1 MAGEMQG
8 HQLLIEKEHPS
19 FHSKERDSLNTKF
32 DLLERFLDV
41 PFRVDY
47 QTPPVVTISGSEVA
61 LTQSNGLQGELSD
74 TAAIFTKSPQ
84 PDINHEEIV
93 ASTLNLFTGNATGAF
108 ESSTP
113 YSPII
118 PANYYVWVGVEMIGN
133 KWFVRWGMPAS
144 TSGAATKVAFSQLAR
159 RKLFTVIC
167 HKNGVSGT
175 WGLSAA
181 IADFV
186 MFESGGGS
194 GSSSLAGEGG
204 DDYLIT
210 RYQMNFLDLLETSNF
225 VDASET
231 TGEYTFVDEGK
242 VDVDW
247 SIRSFTKVG
256 NALTLALAPSFTMVP
271 GDVVRQGDAF
281 AKITVVTTQTS
292 ITVDDASLLTNGK
305 ATFSQVFTT
314 KDLLQQDGP
323 NTLYQ
328 VDKTDITHLSVRYT
342 DTRSLFCQRDAV
354 YVAATK
360 SGVWSPI
367 QTNPPN
373 TYKAQLSEVV
383 YDPGDAGANM
393 FLKFFASAQFD
404 GVPVTATGVT
414 PANVRVC
421 HGFLANTCARM
432 YEDSNTVYLTWYDP
446 DTLVVTNTD
455 TFADAVGASIFFSD
469 FYDEYCVVFVE
480 ASTGKLARRLFY
492 SNGNTKGNIVYLDA
506 NAGNGSTL
514 SKIGQTVF
522 DDLGKRYVTLYE
534 RAGSLW
540 WIDHTYGIS
549 VGSAQMLYNGSV
561 NPALWPRLVY
571 NEIET
576 KYIAVF
582 YAQNGIWL
590 GKIDQ
595 YLVLDT
601 AAVAIKAV
609 ASLLQLEMQWNLSLA
624 TYGLAYRTAAEI
636 RASVFS
642 NTTELVNA
650 QLYSGATV
658 AFDFVLNADRNEYA
672 LLLTTATVTSS
683 KTFDPR
689 TLVVNAVLS
698 TVNTGVSKTDVG
710 LFYDAR
716 QGQYLVAWLAGTS
729 IATTLIKG
737 DTSLAASSGIASIYD
752 YKVYF
757 RLNAQLVADF
767 HWQAAINSDNTNA
780 QGDGILDVQRNFN
793 GTGRTLI
800 TGIPTFNEGTN
811 PGKPFR
817 DFFLAIG
824 GKFLRA
830 GASND
835 YVIWNS
841 NSVLLT
847 YDLPVLPVE
856 NILVWRNK
864 GSSDDSEFNRNVL
877 GALIQVVVSDV
888 EDVNFF
894 QVPQQAIDEC
904 PNNGWILVDKMCDI
918 RSTLSV
924 SGKSVNFLFR
934 GQDTGFVAFP
944 GTNEV
949 QLILFSATPNAGT
962 WTITYGANTTASM
975 TSAATAVTVQA
986 ALQALPGTPAIVVTG
1001 NFTNGFTL
1009 SFTGNVGKSPQTNV
1023 VVNSSLLFGVTP
1035 VVATVSKTTAG
1046 ESTFTGNCIQFVSAP
1061 NCQLVGLGLIQDFA
1075 TGIQSNSNPGLRI
1088 EMAFVNNTTP
1098 IDYGTLQRNQFSI
1111 DGSLGL
1117 DIDQED
1123 IPFNYDVRL
1132 TNRIGFQC
1140 YPTASAAFA
1149 ACPAGGWILVEK
1161 KADILSTIIPGKRVN
1176 VMCKG
1181 TGTGF
1186 RKAATAG
1193 RIGFQMS
1200 HADCQFLGMGEF
1212 DDFDVAVDL
1221 NDLTGTRI
1229 EMRFPEDNGWIYRDD
1244 FSMDTTSKY
1253 SVEGAVVTYDAIND
1267 LMTWTYQ
1274 AGANHRLLWNT
1285 VPLTAGRVYWV
1296 KFRAKSVALTGQNLS
1311 FTGFGTYADIVNPA
1325 LTASFQDYEF
1335 TLTATSAYA
1344 SLPLFTM
1351 LVGAIGNPIDI
1362 DNVRI
1367 QIGRVNIDKRDLLA
1381 GQYNIDGSL
1390 GVYIEDLAN
1399 DVVVTDDRVGEN
1411 CYVDPY
1417 TAMEDVRDGGRVV
1430 VEKLC
1435 VLNSTLTTR
1444 GKRVDIICKG
1454 PETGFLSYGGTDAI
1468 QKVTFSA
1475 IPDGG
1480 TWKLEFGGQKTV
1492 DMSFSTNAAGVEAA
1506 LEALSN
1512 IANVTVSGDYSI
1524 GFTVEWVGVDGLQPK
1539 AMLTIP
1545 AGINEIQHLNFATQ
1559 LGTSETT
1566 RFAMASGLLS
1576 TQADYFT
1583 VWSTSGNKYAVWLNI
1598 NGAGTQPTGA
1608 DYAST
1613 PIGNRV
1619 TVNILSAD
1627 NPSQVATK
1635 VFNAVN
1641 GVLLPFAWTVNSNVV
1656 QANTTTSGAT
1666 TDALTHNANDSGT
1679 GSIVAT
1685 ITQQGTPQI
1694 YPISG
1699 SFRLKYGANESANIP
1714 FTSNAASVQAVME
1727 SVPSIGVGNIL
1738 VTGDYY
1744 AGFDFQF
1751 IGTKAAR
1758 PVLPLLIPDGTNEI
1772 QHIVFSTVPT
1782 SGNWRLAYN
1791 GQNTNN
1797 MNWNATANDVR
1808 GELVALTTIDNVIV
1822 TGSYSGGFF
1831 VEFIGTIDGKKPAL
1845 AITVNAN
1852 TLLTG
1857 VVPVNITISVTQ
1869 AGNYPGD
1876 NLYSGLAGTSTLT
1889 LKDSKGSAARGSW
1902 GDGTYVYS
1910 CQGTAL
1916 IAYTVSQLGVLT
1928 AVATYT
1934 GVLGNFLD
1942 VIGDGTY
1949 IYASTSTGYL
1959 VALQFNGTSWSLVS
1973 SWNTNNYTTKLTI
1986 AGSHLVAVGADGVAS
2001 FRVVTGV
2008 LTRKDFLNPGPAT
2021 GCWGNGNYAYVTF
2034 STLGIRS
2041 YSINPVSGALA
2052 QIATDLQGADT
2063 YYAVWGDN
2071 AYLHVACDNYMRV
2084 YSYNYIAGTLTYV
2097 SNFAAP
2103 VGDKYRHIWGDNL
2116 GYLYVGGDSAG
2127 VNFTIFQ
2134 YTTTYIVAGTS
2145 AIQALSVW
2153 HDNTFLYMG
2162 TATNF
2167 RTYLWD
2173 LQNHI
2178 WQNFT
2183 IPTPGEWAGD
2193 AVTIG
2198 GLPISLAVTEI
2209 QAGTIPFASIG
2220 LQLDKPYC
2228 TVTGLGKFEN
2238 FATALDLNGN
2248 VGTRIESFFK
2258 NNTLAVDYS
2267 GLLLT
2272 DFNIAGSQGSPFSM
2286 DDGVFHFDTVIS
2298 NAIYQGHP
2306 YTTFVNPQ
2314 DAIDACPDGG
2324 FILVNKMTVLTVGLD
2339 TNGKTIHFVFRGPET
2354 GFDGNSVVGTGITFD
2369 APGCSMTGY
2378 GLLENFT
2385 AYAIDFNAQTR
2396 PVVQM
2401 IFGTNGPNRQNINY
2415 GTLRDYEY
2423 NVASCVG
2430 LVEPSTAAKQTVFPI
2445 GFVEAEI
2452 FQSVLDFDDV
2462 SQTLSVTPAPFYTV
2476 YVQGVRK
2483 EIDVIKTAV
2492 VPNIS
2497 GLYWIW
2503 FDDQFDL
2510 QVTNTP
2516 WDLSTD
2522 APVAVVL
2529 WNANKVAGKLG
2540 DERHGVSRIWKD
2552 HMYKHL
2558 AFGTQYINGHS
2569 IFGYTLTTPSDA
2581 AITFGLTSGR
2591 VADEDIFLDLY
2602 DTAPFT
2608 SPFHQNIAD
2617 PAQLEIWYRENTVTG
2632 AWTWDATTGLP
2643 IKHLVGVPQWSDPAS
2658 NFAQTP
2664 VTSTYFFNV
2673 WVLTTNFQFGTTMII
2688 QPQSQHATQA
2698 DAEAEDF
2705 DTLQFGGFPAA
2716 EMAALYRITYQYVA
2730 ASGGTTNC
2738 HMAIEPLDIR
2748 GTKNPGRGA
2757 GGGAG
2762 GANHNSLSGR
2772 SDPNSHPATAIS
2784 TEVSQF
2790 ATTAYQPV
2798 TLGASQDEVQ
2808 KSLVKLSDRGDTT
2821 TQMIRQNAN
2830 KKLRGGG
2837 NITWSGTQLTT
2848 AASMYVEM
2856 EGLGDTRNTILALT
2870 NFAIADGYFIYVTV
2884 NRTGAAAANLT
2895 VIAADTVPFGDD
2907 ILVLGRRLGSKLWL
2921 ENIVLRSGQI
2931 GSLDLF
2937 TTDDKEF
2944 RYDCVVTD
2952 TDVYGNRYATT
2963 QAAITACPAGG
2974 WILVEKSEALTV
2986 SLTTGKQLNFM
2997 FKGASSG
3004 WTNNGA
3010 GTAITTT
3017 ANNNQFVGRGTIS
3030 GFTNGINLGATTGN
3044 SIDMVFSGNTTDVV
3058 GTGTQFT
3065 AHRADTIST
3074 KTAEFATTANESTAL
3089 TATQD
3094 EVQKSLV
3101 KLSDRSD
3108 WQTQAIRQ
3116 NANKKLRGGGNITW
3130 SGTQL
3135 STASVMYVEIEGLL
3149 DTRNAIQPLTTFSIA
3164 DGYFIYV
3171 TVNRT
3176 GTAGANLTV
3185 VAADTVPFG
3194 DDILII
3200 GRRLGSKL
3208 WLENI
3213 VLRSG
3218 QIGNLDLFTTDDKEF
3233 RYDCVVTDTDVYGN
3247 RYATTQAAINACP
3260 SGGWI
3265 LVEKSEA
3272 LTASLTTGSKI
3283 LNFMFKGASSGWS
3296 NSGAVTAITM
3306 TANGNQ
3312 FLGLGTISG
3321 FTTGIALGATTN
3333 NRISMIFSGNTTDI
3347 SGSGTIDQY
3356 DATGSFGA
3364 TGFTYSYRYSNATP
3378 TQVSSNSTGAQGSAL
3393 TVSRSDHQHGCG
3405 THTHADSTTGS
3416 FICQVPLGAV
3426 IAIVSVAAWALPG
3439 ANAIK
3444 DGYALCNGQNF
3455 PVGSNAAFGAGA
3467 MPNLSDSRF
3476 LQGNTAANIA
3486 TTGGNA
3492 SNQVNL
3498 AHTHSVTSN
3507 VVVGDHSS
3515 HTHTQTGHYH
3525 KMTGAGATLAVD
3537 IAHTHSASTVTGT
3550 VDAGGTHTH
3559 AVTNGAVATSTHTHG
3574 VQGHYHSTGSG
3585 SSLTT
3590 NIGHS
3595 HSLGTTN
3602 VGGSGSAASGGVDH
3616 SHQVGGGAYNFIM
3629 SKPSGGNTNFN
3640 NGGGVE
3646 IQGSGATD
3654 GASAYNHTHSVSV
3667 TTNIDHSHTLGTTNV
3682 TASGNI
3688 GKVTGGV
3695 SGDTDG
3701 VHGTSSIS
3709 GTATVTVNSS
3719 DGSHS
3724 HTFSSGSA
3732 VGQTLGAT
3740 SKTPTG
3746 SIGNVT
3752 SGNDGDGST
3761 VNTGGPSAI
3770 LSHSVT
3776 NNAVTSVTALS
3787 ATQDIRPLY
3796 INVVYVMRVV

>member
-47 QTPPVVTISGSEVA
+47 QVPPVVTISGSEVG
-61 LTQSNGLQGELSD
+61 LTQSNGSQGELSN

-84 PDINHEEIV
+84 PDISHEEIV
-93 ASTLNLFTGNATGAF
+93 ASTLNILTGIATGAF

-133 KWFVRWGMPAS
+133 KWFVRWGIPAA
-144 TSGAATKVAFSQLAR
+144 TQGAATKVTFSQLAR

-167 HKNGVSGT
+167 QKNGVTGT

-186 MFESGGGS
+186 MFESGGAG
-194 GSSSLAGEGG
+194 GSSGLAGEGG

-210 RYQMNFLDLLETSNF
+210 RYQMNFLDTLETSNF
-225 VDASET
+225 VESSET
-231 TGEYTFVDEGK
+231 TGEYTFVDQGK
-242 VDVDW
+242 VNVDW

-256 NALTLALAPSFTMVP
+256 NVLTLALAPSFTMVP
-271 GDVVRQGDAF
+271 GDLMRQGDAF
-281 AKITVVTTQTS
+281 AKITVVTSQTNV
-292 ITVDDASLLTNGK
+292 TVDDASLLTNGK

-342 DTRSLFCQRDAV
+342 DTRGLFCRREAA
-354 YVAATK
+354 YLAATK
-360 SGVWSPI
+360 SSTWSPI
-367 QTNPPN
+367 QINPPN
-373 TYKAQLSEVV
+373 SYKEQLSEVV

-404 GVPVTATGVT
+404 GVPDSATGTT

-421 HGFLANTCARM
+421 HGFLANTSARM

-446 DTLVVTNTD
+446 DTLVVTNTA

-492 SNGNTKGNIVYLDA
+492 SNGNAKGNIVYLDN
-506 NAGNGSTL
+506 NAGNGSAI

-540 WIDHTYGIS
+540 WVDHTYGTS
-549 VGSAQMLYNGSV
+549 VGTAQMLYNGAV

-582 YAQNGIWL
+582 HAQNGIWL

-595 YLVLDT
+595 YLLLDT

-609 ASLLQLEMQWNLSLA
+609 AGLLQLEMQWNLSLA
-624 TYGLAYRTAAEI
+624 TYGVAYRTATEI
-636 RASVFS
+636 RASTFS

-650 QLYSGATV
+650 QLHNGATV
-658 AFDFVLNADRNEYA
+658 TFDFVLNADRNEYV

-689 TLVVNAVLS
+689 TLDVIIALA

-716 QGQYLVAWLAGTS
+716 QGQYLAAWIAGTS
-729 IATTLIKG
+729 VATTLLKG
-737 DTSLAASSGIASIYD
+737 DTSLESTSGTVDIFD

-780 QGDGILDVQRNFN
+780 QGDGVLDVQRNFN

-864 GSSDDSEFNRNVL
+864 GSSDDSEFNRNVI

-894 QVPQQAIDEC
+894 QIPQQAIDEC
-904 PNNGWILVDKMCDI
+904 PDNGWVLVDKMCDI
-918 RSTLSV
+918 RIPLLV

-944 GTNEV
+944 GTDEV

-962 WTITYGANTTASM
+962 WTITYGANTTGVM

-1023 VVNSSLLFGVTP
+1023 IVNSSLLFGVTP
-1035 VVATVSKTTAG
+1035 VVATVSETTAG
-1046 ESTFTGNCIQFVSAP
+1046 ESTFTGDCIQLVSAP
-1061 NCQLVGLGLIQDFA
+1061 NCQLVGLGLIKDFA

-1088 EMAFVNNTTP
+1088 EMAFENNTTP
-1098 IDYGTLQRNQFSI
+1098 IDYGTLQRNEFSV

-1117 DIDQED
+1117 DVDQED

-1132 TNRIGFQC
+1132 TDRIGFQC
-1140 YPTASAAFA
+1140 YTTAAAAFA

-1181 TGTGF
+1181 LGTGF

-1193 RIGFQMS
+1193 RVGFQLT

-1221 NDLTGTRI
+1221 NDMAGTRI

-1244 FSMDTTSKY
+1244 FAIDTTSKY
-1253 SVEGAVVTYDAIND
+1253 SVEGAVVTYDTIND

-1285 VPLTAGRVYWV
+1285 VPLTDGRTYWV
-1296 KFRAKSVALTGQNLS
+1296 KFRAKSVALTGQSMS

-1335 TLTATSAYA
+1335 TLTATSSYA

-1367 QIGRVNIDKRDLLA
+1367 QIGRVNIDKRDLLV
-1381 GQYNIDGSL
+1381 GQYNVDGSL

-1411 CYVDPY
+1411 CYVDPH
-1417 TAMEDVRDGGRVV
+1417 TAMEDVRDGGRFI

-1435 VLNSTLTTR
+1435 VLNSMLTTR
-1444 GKRVDIICKG
+1444 GKRVDIVCKG

-1468 QKVTFSA
+1468 QEVTFSA

-1512 IANVTVSGDYSI
+1512 ITNVSVSGDYST
-1524 GFTVEWVGVDGLQPK
+1524 GFIIEWVGVDGLQPQV
-1539 AMLTIP
+1539 MLTVP
-1545 AGINEIQHLNFATQ
+1545 AGINEIQHLAFATQ
-1559 LGTSETT
+1559 VGTSETT
-1566 RFAMASGLLS
+1566 QFAFTTGLLS

-1583 VWSTSGNKYAVWLNI
+1583 IWSTSGNKYAVWLNI

-1608 DYAST
+1608 DYVST
-1613 PIGNRV
+1613 PLANRV
-1619 TVNILSAD
+1619 AANILSAD
-1627 NPSQVATK
+1627 NASQVAFK
-1635 VFNAVN
+1635 VFTAVN
-1641 GVLLPFAWTVNSNVV
+1641 GVLLPFAWTLNTNVV
-1656 QANTTTSGAT
+1656 QANTTTSGST
-1666 TDALTHNANDSGT
+1666 TDALTHNANDSGA
-1679 GSIVAT
+1679 GSIAAT
-1685 ITQQGTPQI
+1685 VTQQGTPQI

-1699 SFRLKYGANESANIP
+1699 SFRLKYSANESANIP
-1714 FTSNAASVQAVME
+1714 YTSNAASVQTVME

-1744 AGFDFQF
+1744 AGFDFEF
-1751 IGTKAAR
+1751 IGTMAER

-1797 MNWNATANDVR
+1797 MNWDATANDVR

-1831 VEFIGTIDGKKPAL
+1831 VEFIGTVDGKKPAL

-1876 NLYSGLAGTSTLT
+1876 NLYSGLAGTSTFT
-1889 LKDSKGSAARGSW
+1889 LKDTDGSAAKGSW

-1916 IAYTVSQLGVLT
+1916 TAYTVSQLGVLT

-1934 GVLGNFLD
+1934 GALGNFLD

-1973 SWNTNNYTTKLTI
+1973 SWNTNSYTVKLTI
-1986 AGSHLVAVGADGVAS
+1986 AGSHLVAVGADGIAT
-2001 FRVVTGV
+2001 FRVVVGV
-2008 LTRKDFLNPGPAT
+2008 LTRKDFLNPGVAT
-2021 GCWGNGNYAYVTF
+2021 GCWGNGNFAYVTY

-2041 YSINPVSGALA
+2041 YSVNPVSGALA
-2052 QIATDLQGADT
+2052 QIATDLQGVDT

-2084 YSYNYIAGTLTYV
+2084 YSYNYIAGTLSYV

-2116 GYLYVGGDSAG
+2116 GYLYVGGDSVG
-2127 VNFTIFQ
+2127 TNFTIFQ
-2134 YTTTYIVAGTS
+2134 YKTTYTVAGTS
-2145 AIQALSVW
+2145 TDQALSVW

-2167 RTYLWD
+2167 RVYLWD

-2198 GLPISLAVTEI
+2198 GLPISLAVTEL
-2209 QAGTIPFASIG
+2209 QAGTIPFASTG
-2220 LQLDKPYC
+2220 LQLNKPYC
-2228 TVTGLGKFEN
+2228 TITGLGKFEN

-2248 VGTRIESFFK
+2248 VGTRIEAFFK

-2272 DFNIAGSQGSPFSM
+2272 DFNLDGSQGSPFSM
-2286 DDGVFHFDTVIS
+2286 DDGVFKFDTVIS

-2314 DAIDACPDGG
+2314 DAINACPDGG
-2324 FILVNKMTVLTVGLD
+2324 FILVNKMTVLTAGLD

-2354 GFDGNSVVGTGITFD
+2354 GFDGNSVVGTGITLD

-2401 IFGTNGPNRQNINY
+2401 VFGTNGPNRQNIDY

-2445 GFVEAEI
+2445 GFVESEI
-2452 FQSVLDFDDV
+2452 FQSVLDFDDLTL
-2462 SQTLSVTPAPFYTV
+2462 TLSVTPAPFYTV

-2483 EIDVIKTAV
+2483 EIDTVKTAP

-2510 QVTNTP
+2510 QVTNSP
-2516 WDLSTD
+2516 WDLATD

-2529 WNANKVAGKLG
+2529 WNANKAAGKLG

-2552 HMYKHL
+2552 HLYKHL
-2558 AFGTQYINGHS
+2558 AFGTQYISGHN
-2569 IFGYTLTTPSDA
+2569 IADYTLLTPSDA
-2581 AITFGLTSGR
+2581 AITFSLAGGQI
-2591 VADEDIFLDLY
+2591 ADEDIFHTLY
-2602 DTAPFT
+2602 DTAPFS
-2608 SPFHQNIAD
+2608 SPFHQDLAD
-2617 PAQLEIWYRENTVTG
+2617 PAQIEIWYRENTVAG
-2632 AWTWDATTGLP
+2632 DWTWDAATGLP
-2643 IKHLVGVPQWSDPAS
+2643 IKHLAGVPQWSDPAS

-2705 DTLQFGGFPAA
+2705 DSLQFGGFPAA

-2738 HMAIEPLDIR
+2738 SMPIEPLDIR

-2757 GGGAG
+2757 GGGGG

-2772 SDPNSHPATAIS
+2772 SDPNAHPATSIS
-2784 TEVSQF
+2784 DEVSEF
-2790 ATTAYQPV
+2790 GTTAYEPV
-2798 TLGASQDEVQ
+2798 TLGVAQTDVQ

-2870 NFAIADGYFIYVTV
+2870 NFAIADGDFIYVTV
-2884 NRTGAAAANLT
+2884 NRTGVAAANLT
-2895 VIAADTVPFGDD
+2895 VVVAATVPFGDD

-2921 ENIVLRSGQI
+2921 ENVVLRSGQI

-2952 TDVYGNRYATT
+2952 V
-2963 QAAITACPAGG
+2963 
-2974 WILVEKSEALTV
+2974 
-2986 SLTTGKQLNFM
+2986 
-2997 FKGASSG
+2997 
-3004 WTNNGA
+3004 
-3010 GTAITTT
+3010 
-3017 ANNNQFVGRGTIS
+3017 
-3030 GFTNGINLGATTGN
+3030 
-3044 SIDMVFSGNTTDVV
+3044 
-3058 GTGTQFT
+3058 
-3065 AHRADTIST
+3065 
-3074 KTAEFATTANESTAL
+3074 
-3089 TATQD
+3089 
-3094 EVQKSLV
+3094 
-3101 KLSDRSD
+3101 
-3108 WQTQAIRQ
+3108 
-3116 NANKKLRGGGNITW
+3116 
-3130 SGTQL
+3130 
-3135 STASVMYVEIEGLL
+3135 
-3149 DTRNAIQPLTTFSIA
+3149 
-3164 DGYFIYV
+3164 
-3171 TVNRT
+3171 
-3176 GTAGANLTV
+3176 
-3185 VAADTVPFG
+3185 
-3194 DDILII
+3194 
-3200 GRRLGSKL
+3200 
-3208 WLENI
+3208 
-3213 VLRSG
+3213 
-3218 QIGNLDLFTTDDKEF
+3218 
-3233 RYDCVVTDTDVYGN
+3233 DVYGN

-3260 SGGWI
+3260 TNGWI
-3265 LVEKSEA
+3265 LVEKLETLAS
-3272 LTASLTTGSKI
+3272 SLTTGSKC
-3283 LNFMFKGASSGWS
+3283 LNFKFKGQNAGWVA
-3296 NSGAVTAITM
+3296 GAATTAITL
-3306 TANGNQ
+3306 TAHSCV
-3312 FLGLGTISG
+3312 FLGDGIISG
-3321 FTTGIALGATTN
+3321 FTNGINVGAFSGHRIEMYFAGCTTPVVGTYDQFDAAGSRGLEIAHVQTGTAQGDVTRWDNTNKRYIRSSVINIKDAGFVAFTLLASGVVNGSELSADQVAVCRIGSHPGFASRTDTDSVTAMCFRSFHAGLTDGLRTGFVFDAYKLTTPSTNGFLADTDTVFHLRNYTETVLKIVGNGSTQFGSATAADHANTNYTFYGNTMILQNSNSAGNSVMSLRTTHASGGATIVQYVTQNAATVWAHGVDAAQSYRLCRNAAGNLATVSVHVVDSSGNHQIGPDLTVTQSTLVHKVFGKSTVFSSVITSNAPTATTN
-3333 NRISMIFSGNTTDI
+3333 AYYVGLGLDEYGANSYRLIGFGYKPTAGAHYPVYCGYQETGATGTTNGDFIVATRSVLTDTEPTVRFKVKSTGIIELPSGALYFTGTGASAQDTIAKTAVETFYIGARFKFDNAAGTGYTTTFLQDGVGLYIGHNSSARILAFQTNSATRLSIDANGIVTIPNTTD
-3347 SGSGTIDQY
+3347 
-3356 DATGSFGA
+3356 
-3364 TGFTYSYRYSNATP
+3364 
-3378 TQVSSNSTGAQGSAL
+3378 
-3393 TVSRSDHQHGCG
+3393 
-3405 THTHADSTTGS
+3405 
-3416 FICQVPLGAV
+3416 
-3426 IAIVSVAAWALPG
+3426 
-3439 ANAIK
+3439 
-3444 DGYALCNGQNF
+3444 
-3455 PVGSNAAFGAGA
+3455 
-3467 MPNLSDSRF
+3467 
-3476 LQGNTAANIA
+3476 A
-3486 TTGGNA
+3486 TTKDLGCFVIEGGIGVEKSVYA
-3492 SNQVNL
+3492 GTNL
-3498 AHTHSVTSN
+3498 
-3507 VVVGDHSS
+3507 
-3515 HTHTQTGHYH
+3515 Y
-3525 KMTGAGATLAVD
+3525 VD
-3537 IAHTHSASTVTGT
+3537 GT
-3550 VDAGGTHTH
+3550 AR
-3559 AVTNGAVATSTHTHG
+3559 
-3574 VQGHYHSTGSG
+3574 
-3585 SSLTT
+3585 
-3590 NIGHS
+3590 
-3595 HSLGTTN
+3595 LG
-3602 VGGSGSAASGGVDH
+3602 AASGANMHVVNGYGRFV
-3616 SHQVGGGAYNFIM
+3616 SPGATDN
-3629 SKPSGGNTNFN
+3629 GGNTFN
-3640 NGGGVE
+3640 AAAKHIFVRTPAGGAQAFVIDGLTEGQTVN
-3646 IQGSGATD
+3646 ITLISPGAYTASWSATTPAATIRWNSGAAPTP
-3654 GASAYNHTHSVSV
+3654 SQ
-3667 TTNIDHSHTLGTTNV
+3667 
-3682 TASGNI
+3682 TAGRHDVYTFIKI
-3688 GKVTGGV
+3688 GGIIYGV
-3695 SGDTDG
+3695 VIADMS
-3701 VHGTSSIS
+3701 
-3709 GTATVTVNSS
+3709 
-3719 DGSHS
+3719 
-3724 HTFSSGSA
+3724 
-3732 VGQTLGAT
+3732 
-3740 SKTPTG
+3740 
-3746 SIGNVT
+3746 
-3752 SGNDGDGST
+3752 
-3761 VNTGGPSAI
+3761 
-3770 LSHSVT
+3770 
-3776 NNAVTSVTALS
+3776 
-3787 ATQDIRPLY
+3787 
-3796 INVVYVMRVV
+3796 